1 MIALICPKCGAY
13 VIAAD
18 RPVGATVSCQAC
30 PAGIAVP
37 SDAPRDSDLAR
48 IMQKAVERYRRPA
61 GDPSAGQ
68 SDTVNR
74 SQSDT
79 ARYKK

>member
-1 MIALICPKCGAY
+1 MIALCCPKCGAY

-18 RPVGATVSCQAC
+18 RPAGETVSCQSC

-37 SDAPRDSDLAR
+37 SDAPRDTDLAR
-48 IMQKAVERYRRPA
+48 VMQKAVERYRRPTK
-61 GDPSAGQ
+61 GRDSQ

-74 SQSDT
+74 SQTDT
-79 ARYKK
+79 ARR